1 MGLATYILVCCLT
14 SEIPTLTSKEI
25 SSSLPKSRSKHQFSH
40 TAFSRAKELNVAPT
54 WSARVSSQD
63 KHAMKVLA
71 PEHSAGA
78 SAFPLSLGADSSKW
92 QGTA

>member
-1 MGLATYILVCCLT
+1 M
-14 SEIPTLTSKEI
+14 
-25 SSSLPKSRSKHQFSH
+25 
-40 TAFSRAKELNVAPT
+40 APT